1 MIARLTATALAPVS
15 RSLAHGR
22 TAPVVVMKI
31 QSRRIR
37 NAASHA
43 HIPVASTPQ
52 HRIQQRYASSVT
64 PDTSSSLASIQMP
77 VSASRPQDPTATIG
91 RDSASSAGNKDSKK
105 TLVLLGTG
113 WGTTTILKNI
123 DTKHY
128 NVVVVSPRNYFL
140 FTPLLPSCTVGT
152 TESRSIMEPI
162 RHIAGRRGKEIK
174 FYEAECQDIDV
185 GKKELKIEYNSNL
198 VEGTNANATANIKY
212 DYLIVGVGGTY
223 NTFGTPGVEKHAC
236 FLKEMGDASK
246 IRRRLKDTI
255 EKASFDSISAEERSR
270 LLNIVVVGGGPT
282 GVEFAGELHDLITE
296 DLSRWVPE
304 LSKQIKITLVEALPN
319 ILSSFD
325 KKLVIYTEVM
335 FKKSGIALRTNTKVR
350 EVKEKSL
357 VVSGADGTES
367 EIPYGT
373 IVWAAGISARQFAH
387 TLRSKVPDVQT
398 SSRGLII
405 DDYLRV
411 KGTKDIWALGD
422 CTVSKNAPLAQV
434 ASQQGK
440 WLSKTLDRLAKDK
453 SIGSTDDA
461 FVRLDQTVKPFVY
474 SSNGSLAYIGGEKA
488 IAELPFFNKHIT
500 VGGPLTSLFWKSYC
514 LWELSSVRSSLSV
527 ATDWV
532 KRALFGRTMSVD

>member
-1 MIARLTATALAPVS
+1 MLTRLTAASVLVP
-15 RSLAHGR
+15 RSLTRDTLSASQLQ
-22 TAPVVVMKI
+22 I
-31 QSRRIR
+31 QLRRIGG
-37 NAASHA
+37 AVSHPP
-43 HIPVASTPQ
+43 ITSTSQ
-52 HRIQQRYASSVT
+52 RGIQQRCASSVAQPT
-64 PDTSSSLASIQMP
+64 TAAPSTSPCMAASDFHATDKSNVPSS
-77 VSASRPQDPTATIG
+77 D
-91 RDSASSAGNKDSKK
+91 NKK

-113 WGTTTILKNI
+113 WGTTTILKNV
-123 DTKHY
+123 DTLRY

-162 RHIAGRRGKEIK
+162 RHIVGRRGKEMR
-174 FYEAECQDIDV
+174 FYEAECKDIDV
-185 GKKELKIEYNSNL
+185 TKKELKIEYNSNL
-198 VEGTNANATANIKY
+198 VEGTDMNSTAKIKY
-212 DYLIVGVGGTY
+212 DYLVVGVGGTY
-223 NTFGTPGVEKHAC
+223 NTFGTPGVEKYAC

-255 EKASFDSISAEERSR
+255 EKASFDNISAEDRSR

-282 GVEFAGELHDLITE
+282 GVEFAGELHDLISE

-304 LSKQIKITLVEALPN
+304 LSKQIKITLIEALPN
-319 ILSSFD
+319 VLPSFD
-325 KKLVIYTEVM
+325 KKLAIYTETM
-335 FKKSGIALRTNTKVR
+335 FKKNGISLRTGTKVH
-350 EVKEKSL
+350 EVKEKTI
-357 VVSGADGTES
+357 VVSGADGTQS
-367 EIPYGT
+367 EISYGT

-398 SSRGLII
+398 STRGLII

-411 KGTKDIWALGD
+411 KGTTDIWALGD

-440 WLSKTLDRLAKDK
+440 WLSKTLNSISKDEK
-453 SIGSTDDA
+453 HGGFTSTSSVFA
-461 FVRLDQTVKPFVY
+461 QLDQKVKPFVY

-488 IAELPFFNKHIT
+488 IAELPFFNKQIT
-500 VGGPLTSLFWKSYC
+500 AGGPLASLFWKSYC

-527 ATDWV
+527 ATDWA

>member
-1 MIARLTATALAPVS
+1 PAVASPLTSCA
-15 RSLAHGR
+15 
-22 TAPVVVMKI
+22 
-31 QSRRIR
+31 
-37 NAASHA
+37 AASPPHF
-43 HIPVASTPQ
+43 Q
-52 HRIQQRYASSVT
+52 E
-64 PDTSSSLASIQMP
+64 TSNRNVPS
-77 VSASRPQDPTATIG
+77 G
-91 RDSASSAGNKDSKK
+91 DSKKK

-113 WGTTTILKNI
+113 WGSTTILKNI
-123 DTKHY
+123 DTLRY

-162 RHIAGRRGKEIK
+162 RHIVGRRGKAMR
-174 FYEAECQDIDV
+174 FYEAECKDIDV
-185 GKKELKIEYNSNL
+185 AKKELKIEYNSNL
-198 VEGTNANATANIKY
+198 VEGTNINATANIKY
-212 DYLIVGVGGTY
+212 DYLVVGVGGTY
-223 NTFGTPGVEKHAC
+223 NTFGTPGVEKYAC

-255 EKASFDSISAEERSR
+255 EKASFDNISAEERSR

-304 LSKQIKITLVEALPN
+304 LSKQIKITLIEALPN
-319 ILSSFD
+319 VLPSFG
-325 KKLVIYTEVM
+325 KKLVIYTEAM
-335 FKKSGIALRTNTKVR
+335 FKKCGISLRTSTKVH
-350 EVKEKSL
+350 EVKEKTL
-357 VVSGADGTES
+357 VVSDADGTQS

-373 IVWAAGISARQFAH
+373 IVWAAGISAREFAH
-387 TLRSKVPDVQT
+387 TLRSKMPGVQT
-398 SSRGLII
+398 STRGLII

-411 KGTKDIWALGD
+411 KGTDAIWALGD

-440 WLSKTLDRLAKDK
+440 WLSKTLNKLAKDGE
-453 SIGSTDDA
+453 SSSVAGGTA
-461 FVRLDQTVKPFVY
+461 FAQLDQKVKPFVY

-488 IAELPFFNKHIT
+488 IAELPFFNKQIMA
-500 VGGPLTSLFWKSYC
+500 GGPLASLFWKSYC

-527 ATDWV
+527 ATDWA